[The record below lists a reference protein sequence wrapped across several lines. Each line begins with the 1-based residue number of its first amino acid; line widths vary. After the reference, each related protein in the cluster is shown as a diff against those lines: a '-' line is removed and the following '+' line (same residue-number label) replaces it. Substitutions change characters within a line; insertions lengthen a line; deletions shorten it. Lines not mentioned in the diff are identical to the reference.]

1 MGKRAEIANLIVS
14 TKPDIVV
21 GTETWLDNTISNAEF
36 FPAEYSIYRK
46 DRNRNGGGVLI
57 AVKNDIQCAELPE
70 LDVNGELIWIRITT
84 QCGRHVLVCAFYRPD
99 VSDEVGLQMLVTSLQ
114 CVAENNSSLLVAG
127 DFNLPGWNWE
137 TTSLKPRAPYPAQ
150 HEWLIEKMQD
160 MGLEQMSQE
169 PTRIANILDLV
180 FTNSPS
186 LIPRIESIPG
196 ISDHDI
202 VYFEFIV
209 KPETRKDA
217 VRPISLFSRA
227 NWDQM
232 REDMSALQE
241 RYTEPVE
248 RTTEDLWLEFKTT
261 LKRSMEA
268 NIPCKT
274 PRRKDSHP
282 WLTATY

>member
-1 MGKRAEIANLIVS
+1 MQRYNLD
-14 TKPDIVV
+14 THYHAMW
-21 GTETWLDNTISNAEF
+21 ETCTSVC
-36 FPAEYSIYRK
+36 
-46 DRNRNGGGVLI
+46 VL
-57 AVKNDIQCAELPE
+57 P
-70 LDVNGELIWIRITT
+70 
-84 QCGRHVLVCAFYRPD
+84 PD
-99 VSDEVGLQMLVTSLQ
+99 VSDEVDLQMLVTSLQ
-114 CVAENNSSLLVAG
+114 RVAENNSSLLVAG

-137 TTSLKPRAPYPAQ
+137 TMSLKPRAPYPAQ

-160 MGLEQMSQE
+160 MGLEQMSKE

-196 ISDHDI
+196 ISEHDI

-209 KPETRKDA
+209 KPETRKSA

-261 LKRSMEA
+261 LKTKYGGKHTLLDTKAGGFTSMDHSRHQEDDKKKRQKVQA
-268 NIPCKT
+268 YEKECY
-274 PRRKDSHP
+274 R
-282 WLTATY
+282 